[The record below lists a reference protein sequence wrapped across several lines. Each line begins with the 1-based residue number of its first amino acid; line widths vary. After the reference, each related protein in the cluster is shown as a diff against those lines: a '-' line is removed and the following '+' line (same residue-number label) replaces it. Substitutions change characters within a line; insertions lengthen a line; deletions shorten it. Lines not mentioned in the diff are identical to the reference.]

1 MQLVFCCI
9 IALYQ
14 KTIASYYYRYC
25 GRRQQGVAGLSYEQT
40 SYNDLTKG
48 KETKT
53 LPLSSLWGTAAMC
66 TRLSKTSPRR
76 REPTKPVDLRRDWRS
91 RQGQDRSVQGLM
103 EDWGEV
109 LGRFTLASRRRRD
122 QGYIPGLFWGVID
135 DVTVCSVIVEKS
147 K

>member
-53 LPLSSLWGTAAMC
+53 LPLSSL
-66 TRLSKTSPRR
+66 
-76 REPTKPVDLRRDWRS
+76 
-91 RQGQDRSVQGLM
+91 
-103 EDWGEV
+103 
-109 LGRFTLASRRRRD
+109 
-122 QGYIPGLFWGVID
+122 
-135 DVTVCSVIVEKS
+135 
-147 K
+147 